1 MDVFLR
7 AGWSESSWASE
18 EDWFLPGNHRSGI
31 ELGESGLREFEMVVE
46 GEIRRDAM
54 FMEVGKRNGLTE
66 YGVTYPGVTEQ
77 SCLILWSPHT
87 GERNPE
93 TLNKCVESKRRL

>member
-31 ELGESGLREFEMVVE
+31 ELGESGVREFEMVVE
-46 GEIRRDAM
+46 KDLVVEGEIRREAM
-54 FMEVGKRNGLTE
+54 FVEVGKRNG
-66 YGVTYPGVTEQ
+66 
-77 SCLILWSPHT
+77 
-87 GERNPE
+87 
-93 TLNKCVESKRRL
+93 